1 MAPEMAVD
9 AGRQRRRH
17 RPPVRRQPTLP
28 AIADHL
34 RAQHQVLHDETR
46 MALAARA
53 RRHRHRDDPLLVDDQ
68 LRRLAAAAP
77 LPALG
82 RRRLRLARLLHAA
95 RLDRRPAL
103 QPLQPRDLIALL
115 AHRPPQCRHRRQQP
129 GDQRFQLGVR
139 QTIKIGKRRHPQNES
154 EIRFRRN
161 RKIAPTPGLLPL
173 LRNSATA
180 LFIKLYD
187 PRRQKVTRGEAE
199 ADPV

>member
-1 MAPEMAVD
+1 MALGEHEPAQRRPEMAVD

-28 AIADHL
+28 AIAGHL

-68 LRRLAAAAP
+68 LRRLAAAP
-77 LPALG
+77 LPGLG

-95 RLDRRPAL
+95 RPDRRPAL
-103 QPLQPRDLIALL
+103 QPLQPRDLITLPAN
-115 AHRPPQCRHRRQQP
+115 RPLQRRHLRQQP

-139 QTIKIGKRRHPQNES
+139 QTIKIGRQRHPQNES
-154 EIRFRRN
+154 EIPFRRN
-161 RKIAPTPGLLPL
+161 GKIAPTPGLLPL
-173 LRNSATA
+173 LPGQWLT
-180 LFIKLYD
+180 L
-187 PRRQKVTRGEAE
+187 
-199 ADPV
+199 